1 MVTTNRIQLSSFG
14 KRMSFGCWFL
24 FVRNSCHID
33 LYFPEVNWCN
43 FKSRPSRVSHSFL
56 VCYFH
61 WFVINWMYRNSP
73 PSLLVSICV
82 EFIWFVQPRGKIFSL
97 SLKCLKKAHK
107 SLYSLEWLI
116 IIKKFVCELILVSLC
131 CFSSIYFCFK
141 QYDTN
146 FFLMFQE
153 VKSPKGWMLFK
164 FHARKK

>member
-1 MVTTNRIQLSSFG
+1 
-14 KRMSFGCWFL
+14 
-24 FVRNSCHID
+24 
-33 LYFPEVNWCN
+33 
-43 FKSRPSRVSHSFL
+43 
-56 VCYFH
+56 
-61 WFVINWMYRNSP
+61 MYRNSP

-146 FFLMFQE
+146 FFLCFK
-153 VKSPKGWMLFK
+153 KSSHPRDGCCLSSMLERNNYFSPAHRTVIWMVAPRCHSRTHHCIHCPKSAICLL
-164 FHARKK
+164 

>member
-1 MVTTNRIQLSSFG
+1 
-14 KRMSFGCWFL
+14 
-24 FVRNSCHID
+24 
-33 LYFPEVNWCN
+33 
-43 FKSRPSRVSHSFL
+43 
-56 VCYFH
+56 
-61 WFVINWMYRNSP
+61 MYRNSP

-164 FHARKK
+164 LERNNYYTHRTVIWMVAPWCHSQTHHCIHCPKSAICLL